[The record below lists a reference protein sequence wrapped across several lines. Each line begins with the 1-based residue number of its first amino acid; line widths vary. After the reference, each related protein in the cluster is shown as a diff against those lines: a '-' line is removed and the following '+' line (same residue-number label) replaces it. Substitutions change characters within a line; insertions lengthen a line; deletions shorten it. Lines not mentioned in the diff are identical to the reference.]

1 MLEGYEGITFYFPH
15 SFIYRLNISSMLLDC
30 LSVIPSQVISLS
42 FAILTRDKWL

>member
-1 MLEGYEGITFYFPH
+1 MLDDSEGITFYF
-15 SFIYRLNISSMLLDC
+15 SYIFVYRLNIISMLLDC